1 VPWRSAYRTTAHFRG
16 ETRFVLGASGHIA
29 GVVNPAAKNRRS
41 FWTQAATPADADE
54 WLATAAE
61 QPGSWWRDW
70 NEWLSRFGGGEK
82 AAPKRLGNARMKPI
96 EDAPGRYV
104 RERID

>member
-1 VPWRSAYRTTAHFRG
+1 VPWQSAYRTTQLVSG
-16 ETRFVLGASGHIA
+16 ERRFVLGASGHIA

-41 FWTQAATPADADE
+41 FWTQDATPTEADA
-54 WLATAAE
+54 WLGGAAE

-70 NEWLSRFGGGEK
+70 DAWLARFAGGAK
-82 AAPKRLGNARMKPI
+82 AAPKRLGNARAKPI

-104 RERID
+104 RVRID